1 MTAGGFKYR
10 RFGNEKLPEE
20 AHLLVLAGRCST
32 YGAQREPLMLI
43 AVRGGA
49 SRCFQRRKARSAAL
63 SRRLRRCVPPCAAA
77 AAFPSLAARSRPFD
91 PAAVRLSRLFCA
103 PTRLFVC
110 IQLVCRLAGRE
121 GRGVASSSSRSSAA
135 SWAMPAAHT
144 TPSPRAT
151 GRSTRPLR
159 GEIACSLRYMTC
171 CVVVAVRRVKGG
183 DRNSGQGLRARDW
196 A

>member
-63 SRRLRRCVPPCAAA
+63 SRRLRRCVPRCAAA
-77 AAFPSLAARSRPFD
+77 AAFPSPATRSRPFD

-110 IQLVCRLAGRE
+110 FRLACRLAGRE
-121 GRGVASSSSRSSAA
+121 GRRGVLIIAIFGSILGDARRPHYTPGLSLSFVMGLACLAA
-135 SWAMPAAHT
+135 
-144 TPSPRAT
+144 
-151 GRSTRPLR
+151 
-159 GEIACSLRYMTC
+159 
-171 CVVVAVRRVKGG
+171 
-183 DRNSGQGLRARDW
+183 
-196 A
+196 